1 MADEASRA
9 TAAASRWDT
18 NLEGYRMVAE
28 LLTSMRRIVGRAAD
42 RLAGPSDEAGAWPD
56 DVKTLLIERRDAE
69 RDVPRS
75 GSVDDE
81 FDDLMAFATFG
92 DLARRVRSNAELT
105 RLVGKIGDHPGDLL
119 ERLDE
124 LESIREVVAEA
135 RLLTDEQIASLRSH
149 HEVVAAILSGTRRRV
164 SEAQSPAAQDVPEP
178 VPGTAAEPA
187 DPSADLAAEELVD
200 EVGESDEIFDDDD
213 GLGADFA
220 AVDESQVRSA
230 IEAEQDTRVLS
241 MLHAEIMALA
251 EDVFA
256 GRRGRPRPAWHAICD
271 SGWYASRR
279 DPRGLDILEAFH
291 STIDAWDEA
300 GDAGADAERLRSIL
314 RERGFSGLLLSL
326 REMFDRNRF

>member
-42 RLAGPSDEAGAWPD
+42 RLAESSDEGAAWPD
-56 DVKTLLIERRDAE
+56 DVEALLIERRDAE

-92 DLARRVRSNAELT
+92 DLARRVRANDELT

-135 RLLTDEQIASLRSH
+135 RLLTDQQIASLRSH

-164 SEAQSPAAQDVPEP
+164 SEPQSAAAQDVPKP
-178 VPGTAAEPA
+178 VPETGTEPA
-187 DPSADLAAEELVD
+187 DVAAEELVD
-200 EVGESDEIFDDDD
+200 EVGESDEIVDDDD
-213 GLGADFA
+213 GLGVDFA

-291 STIDAWDEA
+291 STLDAWAEA

>member
-42 RLAGPSDEAGAWPD
+42 RLAESSDEGAAWPD
-56 DVKTLLIERRDAE
+56 DVEALLIERRDAE

-92 DLARRVRSNAELT
+92 DLARRVRANDELT
-105 RLVGKIGDHPGDLL
+105 RLVGKIGDHAGDLL

-135 RLLTDEQIASLRSH
+135 RLLTDQQIASLRSH

-164 SEAQSPAAQDVPEP
+164 SEPQSAAAQDVPKP
-178 VPGTAAEPA
+178 VPETGTEPA
-187 DPSADLAAEELVD
+187 DVAAEELVD
-200 EVGESDEIFDDDD
+200 EVGESDEIVDDDD
-213 GLGADFA
+213 GLGVDFA